1 MDVRAEVT
9 FAFLE
14 AVLIE
19 VLELF
24 PGPVHVGMDEIP
36 ARAWSQQ
43 PEEEEML
50 MADLGFRQ
58 VGDLLILSWEIL
70 ELEDK
75 KRVIHMPC

>member
-1 MDVRAEVT
+1 MT

-50 MADLGFRQ
+50 HLLMGWIPIWGF
-58 VGDLLILSWEIL
+58 
-70 ELEDK
+70 DK
-75 KRVIHMPC
+75 LAIC

>member
-1 MDVRAEVT
+1 MT

-50 MADLGFRQ
+50 MGWSPSGKHTKNYGKSPFFMGKSTISTDGVRFGVSVLVF
-58 VGDLLILSWEIL
+58 
-70 ELEDK
+70 
-75 KRVIHMPC
+75 